1 VIRNRLGAL
10 LVAGAALLSSALLGL
25 AGPAA
30 AVPRIVSQERV
41 TGVPGTIVAWCD
53 SMCYVTGRDSTGAP
67 ALIQYWPETGRKIYL
82 SLGSRKLGTFLSV
95 APDARTILVR
105 ETDSTGVHRLQT
117 TTLPNEP
124 PAGNAFSTLWIDH
137 LPVSDT
143 DPHVTW
149 YEDSKSFLY
158 QDILDD
164 ARSTPSVFRFRL
176 GEKFPK
182 LYLFGC
188 SRPLLAP
195 SGDAVVCVGVDTL
208 NPGQPRDLESRQP
221 VGMEDMKT
229 GDFHWVAPLRTWV
242 PTRDGWSPD
251 GNRIALVGYEID
263 TTATP
268 LRKLYIHSRITR
280 GNVPID
286 LTGDDRRPDRDHSQ
300 DMASWSPDGNWIAVV
315 KTSPRSGEPE
325 YKGGV
330 WITTKTGQNPTLLV
344 PNEGVWRGTLF
355 WVGPKTFLIGDN
367 EPAPGNERV
376 YWRVEVAG

>member
-1 VIRNRLGAL
+1 MIPNRFRRGLLAVVGAL
-10 LVAGAALLSSALLGL
+10 VALAFLSA
-25 AGPAA
+25 PAS
-30 AVPRIVSQERV
+30 AVPRMVSQTKV
-41 TGVPGTIVAWCD
+41 TGVPGTIVAWFD
-53 SMCYVTGRDSTGAP
+53 SMAYVLGRDSTDAP
-67 ALIQYWPETGRKIYL
+67 ALIQYWPESGRKIAL
-82 SLGSRKLGTFLSV
+82 SLGSRRIGSFLSV
-95 APDARTILVR
+95 APDGHTVLVR
-105 ETDSTGVHRLQT
+105 QTDSTGVHRLQT
-117 TTLPNEP
+117 TTLPATP
-124 PAGNAFSTLWIDH
+124 PPGGAYSALWIDH

-149 YEDSKSFLY
+149 YGDSKSFLY

-164 ARSTPSVFRFRL
+164 AKSTPSVFRFRM
-176 GEKFPK
+176 GEKLPK

-242 PTRDGWSPD
+242 PSRQGWSPD
-251 GNRIALVGYEID
+251 GNRIALIGYEIGPD
-263 TTATP
+263 ATP
-268 LRKLYIHSRITR
+268 QRKLYIHSRITR
-280 GNVPID
+280 ANTLLE

-300 DMASWSPDGNWIAVV
+300 DVAAWSPDGDWIAVV
-315 KTSPRSGEPE
+315 KTSPRSGDPE

-330 WITTKTGQNPTLLV
+330 WLTTKTGQELTLLE
-344 PNEGVWRGTLF
+344 PTEGVWRGNLF
-355 WVGPKTFLIGDN
+355 WVGPRTFLIGDN
-367 EPAPGNERV
+367 EPPAGIERT